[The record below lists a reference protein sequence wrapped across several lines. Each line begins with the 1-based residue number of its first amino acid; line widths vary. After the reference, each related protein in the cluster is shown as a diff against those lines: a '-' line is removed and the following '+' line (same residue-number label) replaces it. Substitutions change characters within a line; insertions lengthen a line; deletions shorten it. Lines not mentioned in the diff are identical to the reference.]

1 MTFKPE
7 LMDKRI
13 AKECLEVSEIDI
25 SYFVLFIRSLICPNC
40 SFPSL
45 PLNLPTSPLPR
56 TYWFS
61 ISTEKS
67 RSPIFMLRCKIGVTE
82 IIFWPWNSSND
93 NDPDNVQGF
102 MDWLFFVKFVV

>member
-1 MTFKPE
+1 
-7 LMDKRI
+7 MDKRI

-25 SYFVLFIRSLICPNC
+25 SYFILFIRSLIYPNC

-45 PLNLPTSPLPR
+45 PLNLPTSPLPQ

-61 ISTEKS
+61 LSTEKS

-82 IIFWPWNSSND
+82 ISFWPWNSSND
-93 NDPDNVQGF
+93 NGPDNVQGF
-102 MDWLFFVKFVV
+102 MDWLLFVKFVV